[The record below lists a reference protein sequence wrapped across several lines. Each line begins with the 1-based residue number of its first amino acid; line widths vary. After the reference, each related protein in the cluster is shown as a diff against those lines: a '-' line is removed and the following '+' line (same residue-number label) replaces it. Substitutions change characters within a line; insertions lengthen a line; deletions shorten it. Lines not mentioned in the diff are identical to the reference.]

1 MPVCRLLKRVLSFC
15 LLLAASSHAAT
26 ITDIAGR
33 NVEVPRKVERILL
46 GEGRFVPT
54 LAILERQDPLR
65 RVVGML
71 GEFERLD
78 PAGYTQYR
86 EKFPHIDK
94 ITRVGRLNA
103 DSFSVE
109 QAIALAPDLAI
120 FALNGHG
127 PSPAHKEVIAR
138 LEKAGIT
145 VAFIDFRQ
153 EPLKNA
159 VPSMRVLGSL
169 LGREA
174 EAGEYIA
181 FYEKEM
187 ARVTQTTKP
196 TVPVSVFL
204 DNHAGL
210 SDGCCSTMG
219 RGMMGSYLE
228 AAGAANIAAEMI
240 PGMYGTLSL
249 EYLLTHQPDM
259 YIGTAVGTVDGAEQN
274 PQRII
279 LGAGVPAKV
288 ARASLQRAVQRKG
301 IAELD
306 AVKQGRVFGIW
317 HHFYNSPFNV
327 IAVQVFAKWT
337 NPKAN
342 ARLDPEATLKAV
354 YERFQPVPLSGT
366 YWISLQPAQ

>member
-1 MPVCRLLKRVLSFC
+1 MPVCRLLKRVLVFC

-33 NVEVPRKVERILL
+33 NVEVPRKVERIML

-78 PAGYTQYR
+78 PAGYAQYR

-127 PSPAHKEVIAR
+127 PSPAHKEIIAR

-187 ARVTQTTKP
+187 ARVTQTARP
-196 TVPVSVFL
+196 SVPVRVFL

-228 AAGAANIAAEMI
+228 AAGAANIAADMI

-342 ARLDPEATLKAV
+342 ASLDPEATLKAV

-366 YWISLQPAQ
+366 YWISLHPAQ

>member
-1 MPVCRLLKRVLSFC
+1 MSVSRLFNIAAACC
-15 LLLAASSHAAT
+15 LLIAT
-26 ITDIAGR
+26 FAQAETVTDLAGR
-33 NVEVPRKVERILL
+33 RVEVPKKVERILL
-46 GEGRFVPT
+46 GEGRFVPV
-54 LAILERQDPLR
+54 LAILDRQDPVR

-71 GEFERLD
+71 GEYERLD
-78 PAGYTQYR
+78 PAGYAQYR
-86 EKFPHIDK
+86 ERFPRIEK
-94 ITRVGRLNA
+94 IARVGRLNA

-109 QAIALAPDLAI
+109 QAIALAPDIAI
-120 FALNGHG
+120 LALNGHG
-127 PSPAHKEVIAR
+127 PAPAHKEIIAR

-153 EPLKNA
+153 EPLKNT
-159 VPSMRVLGSL
+159 VPSIRVLGKL
-169 LGREA
+169 LHREA
-174 EAGEYIA
+174 EANEYIA
-181 FYEKEM
+181 FYEEEM
-187 ARVTQTTKP
+187 ARVTQAPKP
-196 TVPVSVFL
+196 AVPTSVFL

-210 SDGCCSTMG
+210 GDGCCSTMG

-228 AAGAANIAAEMI
+228 AAGAGNIAAAMI

-259 YIGTAVGTVDGAEQN
+259 YIGTAIGTMEGAQQN

-279 LGAGVPAKV
+279 LGAGVPADA

-327 IAVQVFAKWT
+327 VAVQVFAKWT
-337 NPKAN
+337 NPKAS
-342 ARLDPEATLKAV
+342 AKLVPEATLKTI
-354 YERFQPVPLSGT
+354 YQRFQPVPLNGA
-366 YWISLQPAQ
+366 YWISLQSPQ